1 MTDTRSLS
9 LETTS
14 TFSLD
19 NTSKMNIPDFY
30 VFCSPEPSSNERENQ
45 NDRQLSSATST
56 KQHFTDFNRV
66 KNYLMTTEPT
76 SPYKT
81 LVFKQAIKVL

>member
-1 MTDTRSLS
+1 MTDIGSLS

-14 TFSLD
+14 TFSLN
-19 NTSKMNIPDFY
+19 NTSKMNMPDFY
-30 VFCSPEPSSNERENQ
+30 VFCSPERSNEREYQ
-45 NDRQLSSATST
+45 KYRQLPS
-56 KQHFTDFNRV
+56 DFNRV
-66 KNYLMTTEPT
+66 KKYLMTTEPT